1 MYEGLIA
8 ETVTIE
14 SDLGDRI
21 PVYIA
26 RPLGAGPYPSV
37 IVLHHKGGWDWG
49 SKEIVRRFAS
59 EGFAAIMPHL
69 HHREGPGESPESAAK
84 AADAQGGVAD
94 SQVLAD
100 TVGSRDFIRSQ
111 PFSNGQVG
119 VIGYCSGG
127 RQAYMASCQESF
139 DATVVCYGGRI
150 VAEPEQLHEKMPVAA
165 IDMTPGLDSPVLGLF
180 GAEDTKPSPEQVA
193 RLQEELEKH
202 DKTFKFRIFE
212 GAGHA
217 FFAVDR
223 ETYNAFAAK
232 EGWSEIFDWFG
243 SHLKA

>member
-14 SDLGDRI
+14 SELGDRL
-21 PVYIA
+21 PAYQA
-26 RPLGAGPYPSV
+26 RPLGSGPYPGV

-49 SKEIVRRFAS
+49 SKEITRRFAS

-69 HHREGPGESPESAAK
+69 HHRAAPGEPADVAAQ
-84 AADAQGGVAD
+84 AAEEQGGVAD

-100 TVGSRDFIRSQ
+100 TVGARDFIRSQ
-111 PFSNGQVG
+111 PFSNGRVG

-127 RQAYMASCQESF
+127 RQAYMASCQATF

-150 VAEPEQLHEKMPVAA
+150 VADPDQLHDKMPVAA
-165 IDMTPGLDSPVLGLF
+165 VDMTPELASPVLGLF
-180 GAEDTKPSPEQVA
+180 GAQDTKPSPEHVA
-193 RLQEELEKH
+193 RLQAELEKH
-202 DKTFKFRIFE
+202 GKTFRFRTYE
-212 GAGHA
+212 EAGHA

-223 ETYNAFAAK
+223 ETYTVSAAQA
-232 EGWSEIFDWFG
+232 GWAEVFDWFRT
-243 SHLKA
+243 HLDK